1 MQRMLSPAS
10 KLLTG
15 DITLKMLCS
24 LYGRSSVTATFLG
37 TDEILCFMLGYSTMY
52 VLYMKHSHTIS
63 KAHYSLQTQFTTLS
77 PLPLPILSRYTAER

>member
-37 TDEILCFMLGYSTMY
+37 TDEILSFRLGYSTTY

-63 KAHYSLQTQFTTLS
+63 KAHYTDTVYDTVS
-77 PLPLPILSRYTAER
+77 PSPPYLIMLHS